1 MDDGDRSL
9 SGEGVRVAVAV
20 THWVAMSVRHGGN
33 RELMGK
39 PCNGMIGGVGWM
51 VVFVPGIEGRWG
63 RVSVYVGWVMH
74 RLCTCREVGFR
85 MMPV

>member
-1 MDDGDRSL
+1 MDDSDRSL
-9 SGEGVRVAVAV
+9 SGKGVGVAVVV
-20 THWVAMSVRHGGN
+20 THWVARSVRHDGN
-33 RELMGK
+33 GEVMGK
-39 PCNGMIGGVGWM
+39 PRSSMIGGVGWV
-51 VVFVPGIEGRWG
+51 VVFVPGIERGWG

>member
-1 MDDGDRSL
+1 M
-9 SGEGVRVAVAV
+9 AVAV
-20 THWVAMSVRHGGN
+20 THWVSRSLRHDGN

-39 PCNGMIGGVGWM
+39 PSSGMIGGVGWM
-51 VVFVPGIEGRWG
+51 VVFVPGIEGGWG
-63 RVSVYVGWVMH
+63 RVSVYVGVMH